1 MTQNLAIG
9 PKRKIINR
17 RDRSG
22 VTTVEFAL
30 VAPVI
35 FVVFLG
41 AIEIAN
47 MNYCRNL
54 ANDTCYQVARAAIVP
69 GADISSIEAD
79 AREGLEAVGITDAT
93 IDTRDIAGDSI
104 EVEVTIPLDQN
115 SWGIGRFTSGWTIAQ
130 RCQLAR
136 QFSSE

>member
-1 MTQNLAIG
+1 M
-9 PKRKIINR
+9 NR
-17 RDRSG
+17 RHRSG
-22 VTTVEFAL
+22 ATTVEFAL

-35 FVVFLG
+35 FAVFLG

-47 MNYCRNL
+47 MNFCRNL

-69 GADISSIEAD
+69 GANISNIEAE
-79 AREGLEAVGITDAT
+79 AQERLEAVGINGANLV
-93 IDTRDIAGDSI
+93 TRDIAGDLV

-115 SWGIGRFTSGWTIAQ
+115 SWGIGRFTSGRSIVQ

-136 QFSSE
+136 QFGPE